1 MYLDSFRHLIE
12 IEALKVQNQN
22 DFVQIAN
29 QNKRISDMEQRRNKL
44 LARNLEIDSEIH
56 ELKLI
61 THQLEIETLEQKLTH
76 KKSQLTM
83 VVNAKE
89 EHALVNEISL
99 MSAELEQKE
108 DHYFLSLELSESLES
123 EKKESLQFI
132 EGSKKSQHEIQIEV
146 DCEVLKFQKQIE
158 GRNLRIE
165 ALVPQC
171 NGSLISLYHDLE
183 KKFKPNRPV
192 SYLID
197 KKCTQCF
204 MLQNSTF
211 KAAVEEGRSFESC
224 PNCGRLLIPETAKI
238 Y

>member
-132 EGSKKSQHEIQIEV
+132 EGSKKSQLEIQSEV
-146 DCEVLKFQKQIE
+146 DREVLKFQKQISKIIWIQPE
-158 GRNLRIE
+158 
-165 ALVPQC
+165 QC
-171 NGSLISLYHDLE
+171 KNFQLKLLS
-183 KKFKPNRPV
+183 KFQK
-192 SYLID
+192 
-197 KKCTQCF
+197 
-204 MLQNSTF
+204 
-211 KAAVEEGRSFESC
+211 
-224 PNCGRLLIPETAKI
+224 
-238 Y
+238 